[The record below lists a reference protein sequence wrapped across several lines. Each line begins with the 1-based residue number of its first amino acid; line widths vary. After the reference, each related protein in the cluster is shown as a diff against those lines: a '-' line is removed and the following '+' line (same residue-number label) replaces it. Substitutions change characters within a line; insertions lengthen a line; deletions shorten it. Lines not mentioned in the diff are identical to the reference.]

1 MCSLNAI
8 VHVREWMSEAPPI
21 ELPDPSHSSRPLII
35 SKKIFL
41 KGEDQDPLDNHAF
54 PSPAVDFNNTQGR
67 RLEV

>member
-1 MCSLNAI
+1 
-8 VHVREWMSEAPPI
+8 MSEAPPI

-35 SKKIFL
+35 SKKIFS